1 MATFPSESKFLNSN
15 FIAQGLNA
23 RLPYEGAAHRAA
35 PNPDGRLF
43 PRLFPFQGHALPS
56 IRSKLIALVLAC
68 VLPLVLGYIA
78 FVYDAGQRERMHV
91 ARDAATVARVL
102 TAALDRELDSA
113 GSAAR
118 VAAAW
123 PTLAP
128 ATLGAF
134 HASARELLR
143 PEFPVI
149 AFVLAGA
156 DGQPLLSTRDPF
168 GPRPPQANLAAIR
181 KVLDRGDAV
190 TSSLYTPG
198 VGQSPVVS
206 TEVPVWRGGKV
217 QYVLS
222 AQIRPRRI
230 ADLLAAQQL
239 PEGWV
244 AEVFDTQG
252 LVVARNMD
260 HARYLGGRMNAALA
274 AAIGHGPE
282 GAVKLAGREGEPDWY
297 SVYSKSD
304 QHGWTVAVSYPDNA
318 ARELL
323 GSTLPATVTISM
335 SLLGLGVL
343 LAWTI
348 GGSIARSVRGLSGP
362 AAALG
367 RGEPLRLVAPTIR
380 ETAAVSDALLQ
391 VEGELLR
398 YRSDLEQAVADRT
411 VELQRLKARVET
423 VYATAPVGL
432 CFLDRD
438 LRFVMINEH
447 LASIN
452 ALPAADHIGHTLPE
466 LLGEIGLEFEE
477 AYRRV
482 RETLRPLRDIET
494 SGEVPAQPGVTRA
507 WLTSYY
513 PVFGTARELVGI
525 NAVVIDIT
533 ERKLLERRNRDNEE
547 MFRVLFEASGDAQA
561 LLAYNANFISA
572 NAAAASLFGYDTVEQ
587 FMDLSPAGA
596 SPEFQPNG
604 RRSEDMALELMRQAL
619 DQGSIQ
625 FEWVH
630 RRRDGSNFHADI
642 KLTALDV
649 GGRGIMQVTMRDI
662 SARVAADAALRAT
675 SAQLRE
681 REQFIRTVTDNLP
694 ALVSY
699 WDADARLRFANRP
712 CLDWLGCTEEDALGR
727 QAGELIAPEH
737 MACFAPYLDGVLAGQ
752 PQRFECELPT
762 PAGQPQSEAIHVWGS
777 YLPDLDAD
785 GRVRGA
791 YKLHM
796 NVTDLKR
803 TESRLVLALRQAEGA
818 NRAKTEFLGNMS
830 HEIRTPLNAIMGLA
844 RVLEEAPLGARERGH
859 VAHITAASKS
869 LLALLSDLLDY
880 ARIESGALALERL
893 PFRLDTALQ
902 NVARLA
908 APQAWSKGVEPVFV
922 VAPGM
927 PEQLLGDPM
936 RLEQILQNLVGNA
949 VKFTERGEVVLAVEI
964 VRQQDTCLRLRFA
977 VRDTGIGI
985 EPGVQREI
993 FEPFTQGDSSTSRK
1007 YGGAGLGL
1015 SIARR
1020 LVALMGGELALASSP
1035 GAGALFSFELDF
1047 GIAEPMAPPC
1057 GAGLRVLVADGND
1070 SAGAALADQLAGF
1083 GWDVA
1088 RSAGGIE
1095 ALALLRE
1102 APGFDL
1108 AFIDAA
1114 LPDLDG
1120 ATLLAYARA
1129 EAAAGCPLP
1138 PAALLSSVPGKDGL
1152 AHPVLAKPFT
1162 RSALREVLA
1171 VLRCKAAEG
1180 APPAPVPAPVS
1191 QPLSAR
1197 LAGLRVLVVED
1208 NPVNQ
1213 EVAHH
1218 VLAHAGAMADAAA
1231 NGRIA
1236 VDKLAAGVRYDAV
1249 LMDLQMPVMNGF
1261 EASAAIRALG
1271 FTDLPIVAMTANAME
1286 EDRQRAL
1293 EAGMDAHLPKPIDVD
1308 ELVATLLRVTGRAA
1322 DGAAAG
1328 GERVPAPSSLFA
1340 LPAAELPGI
1349 DLRAVLPRFGGS
1361 FAAFAS
1367 VLRRFGQTQGGAVD
1381 AIRATLDAGK
1391 PAEAGQLAHRLRGVA
1406 ANLGAHAVAGQAKLL
1421 EQAWR
1426 DGADPAAHLADLDAA
1441 LAIVLATANG
1451 LDDVRPEGGPDT
1463 VPPLPGAALD
1473 AALADLRQ
1481 LLAHNNMKA
1490 MAAFAALR
1498 AHLAD
1503 RLGPPELA
1511 ALAEAVGLLRF
1522 EQAARLVQAILD
1534 TKGDA

>member
-1 MATFPSESKFLNSN
+1 MRERGTPC
-15 FIAQGLNA
+15 
-23 RLPYEGAAHRAA
+23 RL
-35 PNPDGRLF
+35 NPDGRLF
-43 PRLFPFQGHALPS
+43 PRLFPFSRHALPS

-68 VLPLVLGYIA
+68 VLPLVLGCIA
-78 FVYDAGQRERMHV
+78 FVHDAGQRERVHV

-134 HASARELLR
+134 HAHARQLLR

-156 DGQPLLSTRDPF
+156 DGQALLSTRTPY
-168 GPRPPQANLAAIR
+168 GARPPQANLAAIR

-190 TSSLYTPG
+190 TSSLYSPG
-198 VGQSPVVS
+198 AGLPPVVS
-206 TEVPVWRGGKV
+206 TEVPVWRAGKV
-217 QYVLS
+217 EYVLS

-239 PEGWV
+239 PQGWV

-252 LVVARNMD
+252 LVVARNID
-260 HARYLGGRMNAALA
+260 HARYLGGRMNPALA
-274 AAIGHGPE
+274 AELGHGPE
-282 GAVKLAGREGEPDWY
+282 GAVKLTGRGGEPDWY

-318 ARELL
+318 AREML
-323 GSTLPATVTISM
+323 GGTLPATVTISLA
-335 SLLGLGVL
+335 LLFLGVL
-343 LAWTI
+343 LAWAI
-348 GGSIARSVRGLSGP
+348 GGSIARSVRGLGGP

-367 RGEPLRLVAPTIR
+367 RGEPLRLAAPTIR
-380 ETAAVSDALLQ
+380 ETAVVSDALRQ

-398 YRSDLEQAVADRT
+398 HRSDLEQAVADRT

-452 ALPAADHIGHTLPE
+452 AVPAADHIGHTLPE
-466 LLGEIGLEFEE
+466 LLGETGLEFEE

-494 SGEVPAQPGVTRA
+494 SGEVPAQPGVTRS

-513 PVFGTARELVGI
+513 PVFGAAHELLGI

-547 MFRVLFEASGDAQA
+547 MFRVLFEAAGDAQA

-572 NAAAASLFGYDTVEQ
+572 NAAAASLFGYATVEE

-619 DQGSIQ
+619 DQGGAQ

-630 RRRDGSNFHADI
+630 RRRDGSNFHADV

-649 GGRGIMQVTMRDI
+649 GGHGIMQVTIRDI

-712 CLDWLGCTEEDALGR
+712 CLDWLGCTEEEALGR
-727 QAGELIAPEH
+727 HAADLIAPEH

-762 PAGQPQSEAIHVWGS
+762 PAGQPQREPIHVWCS
-777 YLPDLDAD
+777 YLPDFDAD
-785 GRVRGA
+785 GRVRGV

-796 NVTDLKR
+796 NVTDLKH

-818 NRAKTEFLGNMS
+818 SRAKTEFLGNMS

-880 ARIESGALALERL
+880 ARIESGALPLERL
-893 PFRLDTALQ
+893 PFRLDDTLQ
-902 NVARLA
+902 NLALLA
-908 APQAWSKGVEPVFV
+908 APQAWRKGVEPVFA

-927 PEQLLGDPM
+927 PEQLLGDPI
-936 RLEQILQNLVGNA
+936 RLEQILLNLVGNA
-949 VKFTERGEVVLAVEI
+949 VKFTEHGEVVLAVEI
-964 VRQQDTCLRLRFA
+964 VHRQDSRLRLCFS

-985 EPGVQREI
+985 EQGVQREI
-993 FEPFTQGDSSTSRK
+993 FEPFTQGDGSTSRK

-1020 LVALMGGELALASSP
+1020 LVALMGGELALTSSP
-1035 GAGALFSFELDF
+1035 GAGALFSFELDA
-1047 GIAEPMAPPC
+1047 GIAEPMAAPC
-1057 GAGLRVLVADGND
+1057 GPALRVLVADAND
-1070 SAGAALADQLAGF
+1070 TAGAALAAQLAGF
-1083 GWDVA
+1083 GWDVVRA
-1088 RSAGGIE
+1088 AGGIE

-1102 APGFDL
+1102 SPRVDL

-1114 LPDLDG
+1114 LPELDG
-1120 ATLLAYARA
+1120 ATLLAHARA
-1129 EAAAGCPLP
+1129 EAAASGCTLP
-1138 PAALLSSVPGKDGL
+1138 PAALLSGDPGKEDLG
-1152 AHPVLAKPFT
+1152 HPVLAKPFT
-1162 RSALREVLA
+1162 RTALREVLA
-1171 VLRCKAAEG
+1171 VLRSGDGTEIAPATVAASVP
-1180 APPAPVPAPVS
+1180 ASVPATVPASVSPPAPAP
-1191 QPLSAR
+1191 LAAR

-1236 VDKLAAGVRYDAV
+1236 VDRLAAGARYDAV

-1271 FTDLPIVAMTANAME
+1271 LTGLPIVAMTANAME

-1322 DGAAAG
+1322 DGAAPGAG
-1328 GERVPAPSSLFA
+1328 EAAPPALPAPAA
-1340 LPAAELPGI
+1340 LPAAELAGI

-1367 VLRRFGQTQGGAVD
+1367 VLRRFGQTQNGAVD
-1381 AIRATLDAGK
+1381 AIGAAL
-1391 PAEAGQLAHRLRGVA
+1391 EAGRQGEASQLAHRLRGVA
-1406 ANLGAHAVAGQAKLL
+1406 ANLGANALAGQARLL
-1421 EQAWR
+1421 EQALR
-1426 DGADPAAHLADLDAA
+1426 DGADPGAHLAALDAA
-1441 LAIVLATANG
+1441 LDTVLATANG
-1451 LDDVRPEGGPDT
+1451 LDDAGQEAKPDALPALPE
-1463 VPPLPGAALD
+1463 AALD
-1473 AALADLRQ
+1473 AALADLLQ
-1481 LLAHNNMKA
+1481 LLGQNNMKA

-1498 AHLAD
+1498 AGLAD
-1503 RLGPPELA
+1503 RLEPGELA
-1511 ALAEAVGLLRF
+1511 ALAEAIGLLRF
-1522 EQAARLVQAILD
+1522 ERAARLVQAILER
-1534 TKGDA
+1534 KGDA

>member
-1 MATFPSESKFLNSN
+1 M
-15 FIAQGLNA
+15 
-23 RLPYEGAAHRAA
+23 
-35 PNPDGRLF
+35 
-43 PRLFPFQGHALPS
+43 FPFSSHALPS

-78 FVYDAGQRERMHV
+78 FVYDAGQRERVHV

-128 ATLGAF
+128 ETLGAF
-134 HASARELLR
+134 HAHARELLR

-156 DGQPLLSTRDPF
+156 DGQALLSTRQPF

-190 TSSLYTPG
+190 TSSLYSPG

-206 TEVPVWRGGKV
+206 TEVPVWRAGKV

-244 AEVFDTQG
+244 AEVFDTGG
-252 LVVARNMD
+252 LVVARNID

-323 GSTLPATVTISM
+323 GSTLPATVTISLA
-335 SLLGLGVL
+335 LLSLGVL
-343 LAWTI
+343 LAWAI

-367 RGEPLRLVAPTIR
+367 RGEPLRLAAPTIR
-380 ETAAVSDALLQ
+380 ETAVVSDALRQ

-398 YRSDLEQAVADRT
+398 YRSDLEQAVTDRT

-452 ALPAADHIGHTLPE
+452 AVPAADHIGHTLPE

-494 SGEVPAQPGVTRA
+494 SGEVPAHPGATRS

-513 PVFGTARELVGI
+513 PVFGAAHELVGI

-572 NAAAASLFGYDTVEQ
+572 NAAAASLFGYATVEE

-619 DQGSIQ
+619 DKGGTQ

-630 RRRDGSNFHADI
+630 RRRDGSNFHADV

-649 GGRGIMQVTMRDI
+649 GGRGIMQVTIRDI

-712 CLDWLGCTEEDALGR
+712 CLDWLGCTEEQAIGR
-727 QAGELIAPEH
+727 HAADLIAPEH

-762 PAGQPQSEAIHVWGS
+762 PAGQPQREAIHVWGS
-777 YLPDLDAD
+777 YLPDFDAD

-796 NVTDLKR
+796 NVTDLKH

-818 NRAKTEFLGNMS
+818 SRAKTEFLGNMS

-880 ARIESGALALERL
+880 ARIESGALPLEHL
-893 PFRLDTALQ
+893 PFRLDSTLQ
-902 NVARLA
+902 NLALLA
-908 APQAWSKGVEPVFV
+908 APQAWSKGVEPVFA

-936 RLEQILQNLVGNA
+936 RLEQILLNLVGNA

-964 VRQQDTCLRLRFA
+964 VHRQDDCLRLRFA

-985 EPGVQREI
+985 EQGVQREI

-1020 LVALMGGELALASSP
+1020 LVAMMGGELSLASSP
-1035 GAGALFSFELDF
+1035 GAGALFSFELDA
-1047 GIAEPMAPPC
+1047 GIAEPMAAPC
-1057 GAGLRVLVADGND
+1057 GAALRVLVADAND
-1070 SAGAALADQLAGF
+1070 TAGAALAAQLAGF

-1088 RSAGGIE
+1088 RAAGGIE

-1102 APGFDL
+1102 APRFDL

-1129 EAAAGCPLP
+1129 EAAASGCTLP
-1138 PAALLSSVPGKDGL
+1138 PAALLSGDPGKDGL
-1152 AHPVLAKPFT
+1152 GHPVLAKPFT
-1162 RSALREVLA
+1162 RTDLREVLA
-1171 VLRCKAAEG
+1171 VLRSGDGTDSA
-1180 APPAPVPAPVS
+1180 PAPVAAPVS
-1191 QPLSAR
+1191 APVPVPVPASMPASVPASVSTPAPAPLAAR

-1218 VLAHAGAMADAAA
+1218 VLAHAGAIADAAA

-1236 VDKLAAGVRYDAV
+1236 VDRLAAGARYDAV

-1271 FTDLPIVAMTANAME
+1271 LTGLPIVAMTANAME

-1328 GERVPAPSSLFA
+1328 GAELAPPALPAPAA
-1340 LPAAELPGI
+1340 LPAAELAGI

-1367 VLRRFGQTQGGAVD
+1367 VLRRFGQTQGGAGD
-1381 AIRATLDAGK
+1381 AIRAALASGRQG
-1391 PAEAGQLAHRLRGVA
+1391 EAGQLAHRLRGVA
-1406 ANLGAHAVAGQAKLL
+1406 ANLGADALAGQARLL
-1421 EQAWR
+1421 EQALR
-1426 DGADPAAHLADLDAA
+1426 DGADPAAPLAALDAA
-1441 LAIVLATANG
+1441 LDTVLASANC
-1451 LDDVRPEGGPDT
+1451 LDDAGHEARPDAHPA
-1463 VPPLPGAALD
+1463 LPGAALD
-1473 AALADLRQ
+1473 AALADLLQ
-1481 LLAHNNMKA
+1481 LLGQNNMKA

-1498 AHLAD
+1498 AGLAD
-1503 RLGPPELA
+1503 RLEPGELA
-1511 ALAEAVGLLRF
+1511 ALDEAIGLLRF
-1522 EQAARLVQAILD
+1522 ERAARLVQAILD
-1534 TKGDA
+1534 AKGDA

>member
-1 MATFPSESKFLNSN
+1 MRGSGTPC
-15 FIAQGLNA
+15 
-23 RLPYEGAAHRAA
+23 RV
-35 PNPDGRLF
+35 NPDGRLF
-43 PRLFPFQGHALPS
+43 SRLFPFQRHALPS

-78 FVYDAGQRERMHV
+78 FVYDAGQRERVHV

-113 GSAAR
+113 SSAAR

-134 HASARELLR
+134 HEHARALLR

-156 DGQPLLSTRDPF
+156 DGQPLLSTRDPY

-190 TSSLYTPG
+190 TSSLYSPG
-198 VGQSPVVS
+198 VGQPPVVS
-206 TEVPVWRGGKV
+206 TEVPVWRAGKV

-252 LVVARNMD
+252 LVVARNFD

-274 AAIGHGPE
+274 AAISHGPE

-323 GSTLPATVTISM
+323 GSTLPATVTISLA
-335 SLLGLGVL
+335 LLALGVL
-343 LAWTI
+343 LAWAI
-348 GGSIARSVRGLSGP
+348 GGSIARSVRALGGP

-367 RGEPLRLVAPTIR
+367 RGEPLRLAAPTIR
-380 ETAAVSDALLQ
+380 ETAVVSDALRQ

-398 YRSDLEQAVADRT
+398 HRNDLEQAVADRT

-452 ALPAADHIGHTLPE
+452 AIPAADHIGHTLPE
-466 LLGEIGLEFEE
+466 LLGEIGNEFEA
-477 AYRRV
+477 AYQRV

-494 SGEVPAQPGVTRA
+494 SGEVPAQPGVTRS
-507 WLTSYY
+507 WLASYY
-513 PVFGTARELVGI
+513 PVFGAARELVGI

-572 NAAAASLFGYDTVEQ
+572 NAAAASLFGYDTVEE
-587 FMDLSPAGA
+587 FMDLSPASA

-604 RRSEDMALELMRQAL
+604 RRSEDMAPELMRQAL
-619 DQGSIQ
+619 DKGGVQ

-712 CLDWLGCTEEDALGR
+712 CLDWLGCAEEDALGR
-727 QAGELIAPEH
+727 SAQELIAPEH

-762 PAGQPQSEAIHVWGS
+762 PAGQPQREAIHVWGS
-777 YLPDLDAD
+777 YLPDFDAD

-844 RVLEEAPLGARERGH
+844 RVLEEAPLGPRERGH

-880 ARIESGALALERL
+880 ARIESGVLPLERL
-893 PFRLDTALQ
+893 PFRLDTTLQ
-902 NVARLA
+902 NVALLA
-908 APQAWSKGVEPVFV
+908 APQAWSKGVEPVFA

-964 VRQQDTCLRLRFA
+964 VRQQDSCLRLRFA

-985 EPGVQREI
+985 EHGVQREI

-1057 GAGLRVLVADGND
+1057 GADLRVLVADGNEA
-1070 SAGAALADQLAGF
+1070 AGAALAAQLAGF

-1088 RSAGGIE
+1088 RAAAGIE

-1102 APGFDL
+1102 APRFDL

-1129 EAAAGCPLP
+1129 EAAAAGCTLP
-1138 PAALLSSVPGKDGL
+1138 PAALLAGDPGKDGL
-1152 AHPVLAKPFT
+1152 GHPVLAKPFT

-1171 VLRCKAAEG
+1171 VLRCDTVADRLPTTA
-1180 APPAPVPAPVS
+1180 PAPSPAPS
-1191 QPLSAR
+1191 PISAPAPLAAR

-1218 VLAHAGAMADAAA
+1218 VLAHAGASADAAA

-1236 VDKLAAGVRYDAV
+1236 VGRLAAGARYDCV

-1271 FTDLPIVAMTANAME
+1271 FTELPIVAMTANAME

-1308 ELVATLLRVTGRAA
+1308 ELVATLLRVTGRVPYDAA
-1322 DGAAAG
+1322 MGGAG
-1328 GERVPAPSSLFA
+1328 MPA
-1340 LPAAELPGI
+1340 LPALAAQSAPSAPSVPSAPSAPELPGI

-1381 AIRATLDAGK
+1381 AIRAALEAGRQG
-1391 PAEAGQLAHRLRGVA
+1391 EAGQLAHRLRGVA
-1406 ANLGAHAVAGQAKLL
+1406 ANLGATAVADGAQAL
-1421 EQAWR
+1421 EHALR
-1426 DGADPAAHLADLDAA
+1426 HGADPAAHLAALDAA
-1441 LAIVLATANG
+1441 LGIVLATANG
-1451 LDDVRPEGGPDT
+1451 LDDVSPDT
-1463 VPPLPGAALD
+1463 VPPLPEAALD
-1473 AALADLRQ
+1473 GALADLLR
-1481 LLAHNNMKA
+1481 LLEHNNMKA

-1498 AHLAD
+1498 ASLAERVD
-1503 RLGPPELA
+1503 AGRLA

-1522 EQAARLVQAILD
+1522 EQAARLVQAILG